1 MKTITAVTPDA
12 LEAERIYSES
22 DVRLSIIMPCEKCNM
37 WRLVDRENDKVGE
50 TIGEVRGM
58 NYHDGLA
65 HYICQCGEPFDLYI
79 DL

>member
-1 MKTITAVTPDA
+1 MKTVS
-12 LEAERIYSES
+12 SEYLL
-22 DVRLSIIMPCEKCNM
+22 DVENLQQIRESGLSINMLCDKCGLF
-37 WRLVDRENDKVGE
+37 RLVDREKDKVGE

-65 HYICQCGEPFDLYI
+65 HYICVCGEPFDLYL